1 MSEQDL
7 EGLVKTLNFGLQEE
21 EDLKSPSSEVIDRTN
36 ELEVDN
42 DMVLDD
48 VIERNKNVLISSK
61 SEIDESNF
69 VKMETAT
76 ATYPSME
83 MVRFEKLE
91 SGSEGERQS
100 VGSED
105 GEEDDDDVDQEDSN
119 KKYKIF
125 MVPGDEK
132 EFRNICR
139 APVGQGNTFC
149 TNRLCWIGKHS
160 EATKFLCMKA
170 EIYIMKNRSVAF
182 GKPSISSTCLHG
194 DIVNRWKGSPRTL
207 SDWANQFR
215 LAVNNFNESDEGIA
229 TTAGMRKE
237 AKFEKTAKMAQTPK
251 RKRLKEE
258 LEIAPPTLYKGIVTE
273 LEDFDINDAKEH
285 AHHFDEG
292 LEILSSEMGKMS
304 KVQQFLANLVKDTIS
319 SSNIRLADLN
329 DEIGTKP
336 CGLGS
341 EFDAPDLWSTIGE
354 VISNLTESTIKLE
367 AEINEATNK
376 LNSRI
381 KAVEKNA
388 KSRPGAEMNIQ
399 INKEITKMQNII
411 SLVVK
416 KTNEGFEQQSKRIKS
431 ISSSPSHTSFSPS
444 FESRVS
450 RLEQELSKVRA
461 ADGEAIAFN
470 NLGFRSKD
478 EAGAWID
485 LNAPKDDF
493 GYIVDFHTAMEHL
506 HQQITGVDSLA
517 SLGKLYKLR
526 LKKISEGVAMTS
538 FEVNNPRYFTA
549 TGNHVVVDTESF
561 PTF

>member
-194 DIVNRWKGSPRTL
+194 DIVNRWKGSP
-207 SDWANQFR
+207 
-215 LAVNNFNESDEGIA
+215 
-229 TTAGMRKE
+229 
-237 AKFEKTAKMAQTPK
+237 KT
-251 RKRLKEE
+251 
-258 LEIAPPTLYKGIVTE
+258 
-273 LEDFDINDAKEH
+273 
-285 AHHFDEG
+285 
-292 LEILSSEMGKMS
+292 
-304 KVQQFLANLVKDTIS
+304 
-319 SSNIRLADLN
+319 
-329 DEIGTKP
+329 
-336 CGLGS
+336 
-341 EFDAPDLWSTIGE
+341 
-354 VISNLTESTIKLE
+354 
-367 AEINEATNK
+367 
-376 LNSRI
+376 
-381 KAVEKNA
+381 
-388 KSRPGAEMNIQ
+388 
-399 INKEITKMQNII
+399 
-411 SLVVK
+411 
-416 KTNEGFEQQSKRIKS
+416 
-431 ISSSPSHTSFSPS
+431 
-444 FESRVS
+444 
-450 RLEQELSKVRA
+450 
-461 ADGEAIAFN
+461 
-470 NLGFRSKD
+470 
-478 EAGAWID
+478 
-485 LNAPKDDF
+485 
-493 GYIVDFHTAMEHL
+493 
-506 HQQITGVDSLA
+506 
-517 SLGKLYKLR
+517 
-526 LKKISEGVAMTS
+526 
-538 FEVNNPRYFTA
+538 
-549 TGNHVVVDTESF
+549 
-561 PTF
+561 